1 MTMPTPL
8 AASTRLIGA
17 PAPAGRGVR
26 GGTDIYSPHP
36 GSTVADIAAVKRG
49 IRERVWRI
57 LEERGVARFPKPIRG
72 RIPNFVGA
80 ERAAARLVAHRV
92 FQDAEVVFCCPDS
105 PQRPVREAALLAGK
119 TLVMAT
125 PRLRRGFII
134 LEGVPRRLARA
145 ASTIRGAFRYG
156 RLVEVPPR
164 PIDLKVTGS
173 VAVTVRGD
181 RLGKGGGY
189 SDLEYAILRE
199 LGLVD
204 EDTPVATTVHEL
216 QVVDYIPMTRHDV
229 PVDLIFTPSR
239 VVEVE
244 PRRPKPPGLILE
256 ELEPRKLSEVPL
268 LRKLLGGRLS

>member
-1 MTMPTPL
+1 
-8 AASTRLIGA
+8 
-17 PAPAGRGVR
+17 
-26 GGTDIYSPHP
+26 
-36 GSTVADIAAVKRG
+36 VADIAAVKRG

-145 ASTIRGAFRYG
+145 ASTKGGLQVREAGRGAAAPHRPEGHGLRRSHGEG
-156 RLVEVPPR
+156 R
-164 PIDLKVTGS
+164 
-173 VAVTVRGD
+173 
-181 RLGKGGGY
+181 
-189 SDLEYAILRE
+189 
-199 LGLVD
+199 
-204 EDTPVATTVHEL
+204 
-216 QVVDYIPMTRHDV
+216 
-229 PVDLIFTPSR
+229 
-239 VVEVE
+239 
-244 PRRPKPPGLILE
+244 
-256 ELEPRKLSEVPL
+256 
-268 LRKLLGGRLS
+268 